1 MANDVVYSNI
11 SVKLSREE
19 YKDLVAAAQKEHR
32 SAAQQ
37 VRALLDAGAP
47 ADRQVAAPSGKPV
60 KSVVARVEDPWHD
73 QLRKAAQHQN
83 KTLSEYCRAI
93 IVANVV
99 APAAPA

>member
-1 MANDVVYSNI
+1 MADVVYSNI

-19 YKDLVAAAQKEHR
+19 YKALVAAAQKEHR

-47 ADRQVAAPSGKPV
+47 ADRPVGAPSGKPV
-60 KSVVARVEDPWHD
+60 KSVVARVEDAWHG
-73 QLRKAAQHQN
+73 QLRQAAQKQN

-99 APAAPA
+99 PAQAA